1 MKKILL
7 NEPLPIKQR
16 AVAVKNF
23 ESLSGVVSNNL
34 AKMMKVLGLL
44 LLSFVVSCLAQE
56 AVDCTKPPPFV
67 NPHHCCKDPPPSEIA
82 QKCSTKLGVPLRT
95 DKAPDM
101 EHQQPDIGAITCF
114 AECVLTESKYLN
126 DGKLDMAAIK
136 GDLQRKFATDP
147 DYISVMEAAFSKCG
161 SVAQRQLAA
170 MQNAMPPGSPKR
182 GCSPLSG
189 LILGCSYKE
198 FFENCPASKWTS
210 NAECNAVQAYMKKC
224 SKV

>member
-1 MKKILL
+1 
-7 NEPLPIKQR
+7 
-16 AVAVKNF
+16 
-23 ESLSGVVSNNL
+23 
-34 AKMMKVLGLL
+34 
-44 LLSFVVSCLAQE
+44 
-56 AVDCTKPPPFV
+56 
-67 NPHHCCKDPPPSEIA
+67 
-82 QKCSTKLGVPLRT
+82 
-95 DKAPDM
+95 
-101 EHQQPDIGAITCF
+101 
-114 AECVLTESKYLN
+114 
-126 DGKLDMAAIK
+126 MAAIK

-161 SVAQRQLAA
+161 SVGKKHALKVNKSAYNTATFSSLAQRQLAA